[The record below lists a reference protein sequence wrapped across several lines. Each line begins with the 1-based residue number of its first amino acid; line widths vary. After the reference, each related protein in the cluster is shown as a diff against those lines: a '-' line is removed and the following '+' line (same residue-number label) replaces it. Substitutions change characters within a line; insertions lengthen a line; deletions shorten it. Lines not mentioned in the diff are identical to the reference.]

1 MGLRGQGL
9 DDSSPADWRGSEPSA
24 GAAPSRR
31 GARGAQ
37 RKAPLGA
44 ALALAVLTGFGC
56 GPERGTI
63 GALLGQTAEQRLVL
77 REVPPDL
84 AAGQAGLLPGDE
96 LILID
101 GRDVRDL
108 DERGVRRALGGDVGE
123 AVKLTLLRE
132 GRVIRVTL
140 RRTPAKKRG

>member
-1 MGLRGQGL
+1 MGPSGQSL
-9 DDSSPADWRGSEPSA
+9 DGASPAHRRGSGPSA
-24 GAAPSRR
+24 GAAPSRS
-31 GARGAQ
+31 ATHGAQ
-37 RKAPLGA
+37 RKATLGA
-44 ALALAVLTGFGC
+44 ALALALLTGFGC

-63 GALLGQTAEQRLVL
+63 GALLGQTSEQRLVL